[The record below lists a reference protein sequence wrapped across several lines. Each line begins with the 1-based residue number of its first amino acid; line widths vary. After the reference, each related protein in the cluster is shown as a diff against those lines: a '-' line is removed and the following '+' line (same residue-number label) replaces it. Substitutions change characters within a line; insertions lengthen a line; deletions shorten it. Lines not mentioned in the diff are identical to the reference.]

1 MKLTYELTRKTF
13 RGWSGAQLIVSPVP
27 QAGFLIEIAEC
38 DEVAQ
43 AEVTQEE
50 AALIAEKVETICS
63 QDRAVDYYQRQN
75 TRTKLIGEEGQSLSV
90 GYVNDGEPFREGVR
104 IAFDVE
110 EQWDLSRYI
119 DLEQYEARELAKF
132 LRTTK

>member
-27 QAGFLIEIAEC
+27 QAGFFIEIAEC

-43 AEVTQEE
+43 AEVSQEE
-50 AALIAEKVETICS
+50 ASLIAEKIATVCS
-63 QDRAVDYYQRQN
+63 LDRSIGYHERQN
-75 TRTKLIGEEGQSLSV
+75 TRTKLIGEAGQSLSV
-90 GYVNDGEPFREGVR
+90 GYVNDGEPFREGIR

-110 EQWDLSRYI
+110 EQWELSRYI

>member
-63 QDRAVDYYQRQN
+63 LDRAVDYYQRQN

>member
-27 QAGFLIEIAEC
+27 LAGFLIEIAEG

-50 AALIAEKVETICS
+50 ASRIAEKVETICS
-63 QDRAVDYYQRQN
+63 LDRAVDYYQRQN

-90 GYVNDGEPFREGVR
+90 GYVNDGEPFREGIR

-110 EQWDLSRYI
+110 EQWELSRYI

>member
-1 MKLTYELTRKTF
+1 MKLTYELIHKTF

-27 QAGFLIEIAEC
+27 QAGFLIEIAEG

-50 AALIAEKVETICS
+50 ASLIAEKIETVCS
-63 QDRAVDYYQRQN
+63 LDRSVSYYDRQN
-75 TRTKLIGEEGQSLSV
+75 TRLKLVGEEGQSLSV
-90 GYVNDGEPFREGVR
+90 GYVNDGEPFREGIR

-110 EQWDLSRYI
+110 EQWELSRYI

-132 LRTTK
+132 LRTAK

>member
-13 RGWSGAQLIVSPVP
+13 RGWSGAELIVSPVP
-27 QAGFLIEIAEC
+27 QAGFLIEIAEG

-50 AALIAEKVETICS
+50 ASLIAEKVETVCS
-63 QDRAVDYYQRQN
+63 LDRAVDYYQRQN
-75 TRTKLIGEEGQSLSV
+75 TRAKLVGEDGQSLSV
-90 GYVNDGEPFREGVR
+90 GYVNDGEPFREGIR

-110 EQWDLSRYI
+110 EQWELSRYI

-132 LRTTK
+132 LRSAK

>member
-27 QAGFLIEIAEC
+27 QAGFLIEIAEG

-43 AEVTQEE
+43 AEVSQEE
-50 AALIAEKVETICS
+50 ASLIAEKIATVCS
-63 QDRAVDYYQRQN
+63 LDRSIGYHERQN

-90 GYVNDGEPFREGVR
+90 GYVNDGEPFREGIR

-110 EQWDLSRYI
+110 EQWELSRYI